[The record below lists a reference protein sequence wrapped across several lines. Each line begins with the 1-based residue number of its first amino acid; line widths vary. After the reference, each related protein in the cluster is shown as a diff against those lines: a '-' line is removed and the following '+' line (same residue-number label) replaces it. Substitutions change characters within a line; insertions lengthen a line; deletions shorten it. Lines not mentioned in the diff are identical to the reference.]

1 MPSDRGKED
10 PADRRQDLLVGI
22 RSALRAAGEYEP
34 RGRGRDDVGVLVI
47 RIWRETD
54 GHLRARLTS
63 IDAEAEDSEVISWVS
78 SAEGL
83 LDSVTIWLTEFHDR
97 GQWDQ

>member
-1 MPSDRGKED
+1 MPSDRGKEH

-22 RSALRAAGEYEP
+22 RSALHAAGEYEP

-47 RIWRETD
+47 RIWRET
-54 GHLRARLTS
+54 GGQLRARLTS

-78 SAEGL
+78 NAEQL
-83 LDSVTIWLTEFHDR
+83 LDSVTVWVNDYRER
-97 GQWDQ
+97 GQ